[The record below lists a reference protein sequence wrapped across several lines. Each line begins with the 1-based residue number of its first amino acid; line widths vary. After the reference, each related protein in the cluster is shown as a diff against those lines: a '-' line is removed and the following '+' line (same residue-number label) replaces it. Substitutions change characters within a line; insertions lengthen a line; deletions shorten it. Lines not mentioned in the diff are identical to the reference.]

1 MTDRVRVR
9 ITGRVQ
15 GVGFRFCA
23 SREAHALGL
32 HGWVQNMPDGRVEGE
47 FEGARELLE
56 RMVAWCE
63 RGPSYAH
70 VERVDVE
77 WESGPARHATFV
89 IR

>member
-1 MTDRVRVR
+1 MTERVHVR
-9 ITGRVQ
+9 IAGRVQ

-32 HGWVQNMPDGRVEGE
+32 NGWVQNMPDGRVEGE
-47 FEGARELLE
+47 FEGPRDLLE

-63 RGPSYAH
+63 RGPAYAH
-70 VERVDVE
+70 VERVDAE
-77 WESGPARHATFV
+77 WESGAPKHTAFV